1 MNLKKSMSYKISIAD
16 SAEDDF
22 SRLDKSVQQHIF
34 KYLKKIEECED
45 PRTLSEQLQE
55 NLSMY
60 WKYRVGD
67 YRLVAEIQDEQFIV
81 LMLVIAHRRE
91 VYKMA
96 KNRLNL

>member
-1 MNLKKSMSYKISIAD
+1 MSYKISIAD

-22 SRLDKSVQQHIF
+22 SRLDKSVQQRIF
-34 KYLKKIEECED
+34 KYLKKIEEREA
-45 PRTLSEQLQE
+45 PRTLGEQLQE

-67 YRLVAEIQDEQFIV
+67 YRLVAEIQDDQFIV

-96 KNRLNL
+96 KNRLNR

>member
-1 MNLKKSMSYKISIAD
+1 MSYKISIAD

-22 SRLDKSVQQHIF
+22 SRLDKSVQQRIF
-34 KYLKKIEECED
+34 KYLKKIEERED
-45 PRTLSEQLQE
+45 PRTLGEQLQE

-67 YRLVAEIQDEQFIV
+67 YRLVAEIQDDQFIV

-96 KNRLNL
+96 KNRLNR

>member
-1 MNLKKSMSYKISIAD
+1 MSYKISIAD

-22 SRLDKSVQQHIF
+22 SRLDKSVQQRIF
-34 KYLKKIEECED
+34 KYLKKIEERED
-45 PRTLSEQLQE
+45 PRTLGEQLQD

-81 LMLVIAHRRE
+81 LMLVIAHRQE

-96 KNRLNL
+96 KNRLNR

>member
-1 MNLKKSMSYKISIAD
+1 
-16 SAEDDF
+16 
-22 SRLDKSVQQHIF
+22 
-34 KYLKKIEECED
+34 
-45 PRTLSEQLQE
+45 
-55 NLSMY
+55 MY

-96 KNRLNL
+96 KNRLNR

>member
-1 MNLKKSMSYKISIAD
+1 MSYKISIAD

-22 SRLDKSVQQHIF
+22 SRLDKSVQQRIF
-34 KYLKKIEECED
+34 KYLKKIEERED
-45 PRTLSEQLQE
+45 PRTLGEQLQE

-81 LMLVIAHRRE
+81 LMLVIAHRWE

-96 KNRLNL
+96 KNRLNR

>member
-1 MNLKKSMSYKISIAD
+1 MSYKISIAD

-22 SRLDKSVQQHIF
+22 SRLDKSVQQRIF
-34 KYLKKIEECED
+34 KYLKKIEERED
-45 PRTLSEQLQE
+45 PRTLGEQLQE

-60 WKYRVGD
+60 WKYRIGD
-67 YRLVAEIQDEQFIV
+67 YRLVAEIQDDQFIV

-96 KNRLNL
+96 KNRLNR

>member
-1 MNLKKSMSYKISIAD
+1 MSYKISIAD

-22 SRLDKSVQQHIF
+22 SRLDKTVQQRIF
-34 KYLKKIEECED
+34 KYLKKIEERED
-45 PRTLSEQLQE
+45 PRTLGEQLQE

-67 YRLVAEIQDEQFIV
+67 YRLVAEIQDDQFIV

-96 KNRLNL
+96 KNRLNEPVIKSV

>member
-1 MNLKKSMSYKISIAD
+1 MSYKISIAD

-22 SRLDKSVQQHIF
+22 SRLDKSVQQRIF
-34 KYLKKIEECED
+34 KYLKKIEERED
-45 PRTLSEQLQE
+45 PRTLGEQLQE

-96 KNRLNL
+96 KNRLNR